1 MPPLPR
7 PIAFITGASSGIGL
21 ELARQLAAANH
32 DLVLT
37 SRSADK
43 LTALAAELTQR
54 HGIEAHVL
62 PADLLDPAAPGRLR
76 DHLAAMSI
84 APDILVN
91 NAGFG
96 LAGSFADLPTG
107 RQMGILQVNVMA
119 LTHLTGLLLPG
130 LLQRPAGRILNVA
143 STAGFMPLPNLA
155 VYAASKAYVIAFS
168 EALAAELSSTSVRVT
183 CLCPGATDTNFAAVA
198 GMNKKR
204 FFRRAMSAEAVARLG
219 LAAMFAGKRR
229 VITGPANRFAA
240 AIVPFVPRGL
250 ALRLA
255 KMALR

>member
-1 MPPLPR
+1 
-7 PIAFITGASSGIGL
+7 
-21 ELARQLAAANH
+21 
-32 DLVLT
+32 
-37 SRSADK
+37 
-43 LTALAAELTQR
+43 
-54 HGIEAHVL
+54 
-62 PADLLDPAAPGRLR
+62 
-76 DHLAAMSI
+76 MSI

-96 LAGSFADLPTG
+96 LVGAFADLPAE
-107 RQMGILQVNVMA
+107 RQMGILQVNIMA

-130 LLQRPAGRILNVA
+130 LLQRPAARILNVA

-168 EALAAELSSTSVRVT
+168 EALSAELAGTSVRVT

-198 GMNKKR
+198 GMNKQR
-204 FFRRAMSAEAVARLG
+204 FFRRAMSAEDVARLG

-229 VITGPANRFAA
+229 VITGPANRLTA

-250 ALRLA
+250 VLRLA